1 MSANSSFYSRK
12 NSWKIDYYYYC
23 PIYAKYFNLDK
34 IAERYFAMIVSDDH
48 YSINLLSNECTSVI
62 AKIVLAINKGVCTKY
77 SFIDAS
83 LKSINLNNKPKLYR
97 Y

>member
-1 MSANSSFYSRK
+1 
-12 NSWKIDYYYYC
+12 
-23 PIYAKYFNLDK
+23 
-34 IAERYFAMIVSDDH
+34 MIVSDDH

-83 LKSINLNNKPKLYR
+83 LKSINLNNKSFYLLSDYYFNSSNNFSVSFNFKFK
-97 Y
+97 